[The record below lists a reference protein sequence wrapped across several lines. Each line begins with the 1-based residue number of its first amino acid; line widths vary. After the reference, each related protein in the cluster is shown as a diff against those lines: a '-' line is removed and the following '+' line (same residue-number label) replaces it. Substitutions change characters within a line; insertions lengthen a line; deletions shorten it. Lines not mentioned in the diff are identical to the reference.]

1 MRKSVDFDSFDWGQ
15 ITERDKRLIDKGWRK
30 FWLKRGHFPVQDDRC
45 VKLYS
50 AVVNFHSGSY
60 PYGKRGRERNKV
72 DKAKI

>member
-1 MRKSVDFDSFDWGQ
+1 MRSVDLESFDWDH
-15 ITERDKRLIDKGWRK
+15 ITEVDKRLVEEGWRK

-60 PYGKRGRERNKV
+60 PHGKRRRARNKV
-72 DKAKI
+72 DKA